1 MIVIP
6 SGAERSRG
14 IWVMYIRNTDPSTP
28 RPLLFDSNAESVGM
42 TADDLILGSE
52 KIYGEYI

>member
-1 MIVIP
+1 
-6 SGAERSRG
+6 
-14 IWVMYIRNTDPSTP
+14 MYIRNADPSTP

-42 TADDLILGSE
+42 TAVDLILDPE